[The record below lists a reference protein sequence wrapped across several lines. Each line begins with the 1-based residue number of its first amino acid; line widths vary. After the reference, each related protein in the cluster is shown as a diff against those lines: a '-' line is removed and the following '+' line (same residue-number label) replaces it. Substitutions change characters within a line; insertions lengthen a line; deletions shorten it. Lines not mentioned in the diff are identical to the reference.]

1 MLSSSHT
8 ATTATWKIVISPNKK
23 SIPGE
28 LIAPRSAK
36 PKAPPPLERP
46 KAPPLPPPPVTTTSS
61 PPLNPVQK
69 LIASALDAV
78 ESNFVVELEK
88 KRPLPRSA
96 DPAVQISG
104 NFAPVPESPPRYGLE
119 VVGRI
124 PSELYGV
131 YLRNGANPMFPPSG
145 GHHLF
150 DGDGMIHA
158 VTLSGPDKASY
169 ACRFTRTNRL
179 SQEEALGRAVF
190 PKAIGEL
197 HGHSGIGRL
206 LLFYLRAAA
215 GIVDPS
221 RGTGVANAGL
231 VYFNGRLL
239 AMSEDDMPYHVRIT
253 PGGDLETV
261 GQFDFAGQLDSSM
274 IAHPKIDPATSELFA
289 LSYNIIRKP
298 FLKYFWVDPVTG
310 AKSHDVAITL
320 RQRTMIHD
328 FAITEN
334 YAVIPDQQVVFELSR
349 MLHGESPVR
358 CDHRKTPRFGVLPK
372 YDTDESNIQWIDVP
386 DCFCFHL
393 WNAWEE
399 QSSDGKRT
407 VVIVGSCM
415 SPPDTIFS
423 DREEPMRSVLSEIRL
438 NLGTGRSSRREIAVG
453 VNLEAGQV
461 NRNRLGRRTRF
472 AYLAIA
478 EPWPRCCGV
487 AKVDLETG
495 EVRRFEYGEGRFGG
509 EPTFVPVR
517 SRGGQEEEDEGY
529 VVGFVRDEGKEESEL
544 VIVNGKNMEQEAAV
558 RLPSRVPY
566 GFHGTFVRSTELLRQ
581 REAS

>member
-1 MLSSSHT
+1 
-8 ATTATWKIVISPNKK
+8 
-23 SIPGE
+23 
-28 LIAPRSAK
+28 
-36 PKAPPPLERP
+36 
-46 KAPPLPPPPVTTTSS
+46 
-61 PPLNPVQK
+61 
-69 LIASALDAV
+69 
-78 ESNFVVELEK
+78 
-88 KRPLPRSA
+88 
-96 DPAVQISG
+96 
-104 NFAPVPESPPRYGLE
+104 
-119 VVGRI
+119 
-124 PSELYGV
+124 
-131 YLRNGANPMFPPSG
+131 MFPPSG

-169 ACRFTRTNRL
+169 ACRFTRTSRL

-190 PKAIGEL
+190 PKVIGEL

-215 GIVDPS
+215 RIVDS
-221 RGTGVANAGL
+221 TRGIGVANAGL

-239 AMSEDDMPYHVRIT
+239 AMSEDDMPYHVLIT

-274 IAHPKIDPATSELFA
+274 IAHPKIDPATGELFA
-289 LSYNIIRKP
+289 LGYNIIRKP
-298 FLKYFWVDPVTG
+298 FLKYFWVNPVTG
-310 AKSHDVAITL
+310 AKSPDVAITL

-349 MLHGESPVR
+349 MLQGESPVR
-358 CDHRKTPRFGVLPK
+358 LDHRKTPRFGVLPK
-372 YDTDESNIQWIDVP
+372 YDRNESNIQWIDVP

-423 DREEPMRSVLSEIRL
+423 DRDDPMRSVLSEIRL
-438 NLGTGRSSRREIAVG
+438 NLETGESSRREIAAG
-453 VNLEAGQV
+453 VNLEAGHV

-472 AYLAIA
+472 AFLAIA

-495 EVRRFEYGEGRFGG
+495 KVWRFEYGEGRFGG

-517 SRGGQEEEDEGY
+517 SRGEQEEDEGY
-529 VVGFVRDEGKEESEL
+529 VVGFVRDERKEESEL
-544 VIVNGKNMEQEAAV
+544 VILSGKNMEQEATV

-566 GFHGTFVRSTELLRQ
+566 GFHGTFVSSTELLRQ
-581 REAS
+581 GEAS